1 MNTQQEAQKIIE
13 EAKKQAQIIV
23 DKADIVAQKL
33 ANSDKD
39 IALMGQSIEFIR
51 GEIGDIK
58 DLLKVDYVTRAE
70 FLPIKVIVYTVT
82 SVAGVGAVGALLKL
96 ILK

>member
-1 MNTQQEAQKIIE
+1 MNTQQEAQKIID

-23 DKADIVAQKL
+23 DKADMVAQKL

-51 GEIGDIK
+51 DELADIK